1 MRASPAFLILTV
13 VGVGEAF
20 YHAWS
25 ENAFTTDWFTVK
37 FAPNASLFGVP
48 YWVCGVVWFPLILVM
63 GLWSTKLGRAPLP
76 GRMLILLSVGNFF
89 TGYLWYL
96 DLIVIRS
103 FTAAYAGLYVTNY
116 ALTGLV
122 AYDNRKMRAMREFT
136 ACTVI
141 GMVIGVFFG
150 GFGVAVFGLLGGL
163 FGAIGGYTAEK

>member
-1 MRASPAFLILTV
+1 MRASLAFLTLAA

-25 ENAFTTDWFTVK
+25 ENAFTTNWFSVK

-48 YWVCGVVWFPLILVM
+48 YWVCGIVWFPLVLVL
-63 GLWSTKLGRAPLP
+63 GLWITKLGRETLP
-76 GRMLILLSVGNFF
+76 GKLLVLLSVGNLF

-96 DLIVIRS
+96 DLIVIGS

-122 AYDNRKMRAMREFT
+122 VYQNWKFRAMREFT
-136 ACTVI
+136 AGTVI

-150 GFGVAVFGLLGGL
+150 GVGVAVLGLLGGL